1 MTGPV
6 AGIAAGGA
14 AVVALAAGVLS
25 SDDSGSGSSRG
36 SSSSTNTDASSSNS
50 GSVLTGTL
58 IDSTVFGVSYQSTS
72 NLSGITSVNGCFKY
86 RSGEQVTFQIGDTIL
101 GTVTGG
107 AVITPVEL
115 AGVINT
121 TNRRVINIARLLQ
134 SLDVDQDTSNGVSIN
149 ATTRAAMLGQ
159 NLSFDV
165 PISSFSANENTVLAV
180 TGNGLVASNDA
191 INHLHGSLVEG
202 GCPGSF
208 AKETAIQ

>member
-1 MTGPV
+1 M
-6 AGIAAGGA
+6 
-14 AVVALAAGVLS
+14 
-25 SDDSGSGSSRG
+25 
-36 SSSSTNTDASSSNS
+36 
-50 GSVLTGTL
+50 
-58 IDSTVFGVSYQSTS
+58 
-72 NLSGITSVNGCFKY
+72 
-86 RSGEQVTFQIGDTIL
+86 
-101 GTVTGG
+101 
-107 AVITPVEL
+107 EL
-115 AGVINT
+115 AGVSNT

>member
-6 AGIAAGGA
+6 AVIAAGGP

-25 SDDSGSGSSRG
+25 SDDGGSGSSSG

-58 IDSTVFGVSYQSTS
+58 IDSTVSGVSYQSTS
-72 NLSGITSVNGCFKY
+72 NLSGITSVNGRFEY
-86 RSGEQVTFQIGDTIL
+86 RSCEQVNFQIGDTIL
-101 GTVTGG
+101 GIVIGG
-107 AVITPVEL
+107 AVVTPVEL
-115 AGVINT
+115 AGVSNT
-121 TNRRVINIARLLQ
+121 ANRRVINIAQLLQ
-134 SLDVDQDTSNGVSIN
+134 SLDEDQNTSNGVSIN
-149 ATTRAAMLGQ
+149 ATTCAAMLGH

-202 GCPGSF
+202 GRLGSV
-208 AKETAIQ
+208 ARETAIQ